1 MNTQDDIEIS
11 GALSPFL
18 RVCIGVAMLSL
29 ALAPL
34 ILALGKSLHW
44 LRWW

>member
-1 MNTQDDIEIS
+1 MGNLEYDGVLTRWIR
-11 GALSPFL
+11 L
-18 RVCIGVAMLSL
+18 CIGLAILSV

-34 ILALGKSLHW
+34 VLALGKSLHW